1 MGNRHTVKKQR
12 CRISTLKEHYET
24 GDKNRLI
31 YKTLI
36 VFGWFVHLKKFP
48 MPAVQLGFDNTLSVE
63 VGWLSALGDLQVHAC
78 QYKGRPR
85 SKDFKL
91 GNLSTAAL
99 ALHQSL
105 DHDLQQPGCC
115 QRASC
120 FWLQNDNN
128 CKCTLFSGSSSCC
141 IVNLLTKN
149 QLGFVQQAENNI
161 SKLVA
166 GIFCKLSE
174 EQFIRWFIL
183 FTRSPPSPWD
193 LRISGPRSLPPTPP
207 GSTGRGQNIITILF
221 CNNDILNLGKR
232 LREGVKYCL
241 ADFSA
246 KRGGGSA
253 KKIRRNWC
261 KK

>member
-1 MGNRHTVKKQR
+1 MELFNWNIIDVRWWKEYDKYDVGKCHTVKKQR

-48 MPAVQLGFDNTLSVE
+48 MPAVQLGFDNTFSVE
-63 VGWLSALGDLQVHAC
+63 VGWVSALGDLQVHAC

-99 ALHQSL
+99 ALHESL

-128 CKCTLFSGSSSCC
+128 CKCTRPPFSPDPLPAAS
-141 IVNLLTKN
+141 L
-149 QLGFVQQAENNI
+149 
-161 SKLVA
+161 
-166 GIFCKLSE
+166 IFLRK
-174 EQFIRWFIL
+174 
-183 FTRSPPSPWD
+183 TNWD
-193 LRISGPRSLPPTPP
+193 LCSR
-207 GSTGRGQNIITILF
+207 QKITSP
-221 CNNDILNLGKR
+221 N
-232 LREGVKYCL
+232 
-241 ADFSA
+241 
-246 KRGGGSA
+246 
-253 KKIRRNWC
+253 
-261 KK
+261 